1 MSEHLLEIRN
11 LQIVPVVPAESS
23 VSGIDNRILKDINLN
38 LNRGEVLGLI
48 GESGAGKSTLGLAS
62 MGYIK
67 RGLKQSAGH
76 ISFENQQLL
85 LDDIQQLQRLR
96 GRKISYVA
104 QSAAASFNPAH
115 KLLSQVVEV
124 AQIHGHITPGK
135 AVTRAIELFE
145 RMGLPDP
152 AQFGERYPHEVS
164 GGQLQRAMTAM
175 ALVGEPDLIVFDEP
189 TTALDV
195 TTQIDVLAIIKEV
208 ITEMQTAALYISH
221 DLAVVSQIA
230 DRIKVLRHGE
240 EIEEQPTR
248 LLMDSPQ
255 QVYTRELLSIRH
267 SNNLEQRKDTR
278 KSILNVKNV
287 SAAYGKTEVLT
298 DIGIDLKHET
308 SLAIVGESGSGK
320 STLARVIT
328 GLLPPTQ
335 GEVIYQG
342 APLSSALKDRSQQS
356 LKSIQMIYQLP
367 DVAMNPR
374 QTILDI
380 ISRPA
385 FLLGNYSKH
394 EAGERA
400 RELLGLVEL
409 DQSLGNKFPGQ
420 LSGGQKQRVCIARAL
435 AVNPDVII
443 CDEITSALD
452 PLVAHG
458 ILSLLLDTQEKF
470 GVSYIFITHD
480 IGLVRAIADD
490 VVVMRHG
497 RVVEQASKQ
506 DIFKPPY
513 HDYTH
518 LLISSTP
525 DTEAGWLENVISER
539 RIEAA
544 GH

>member
-1 MSEHLLEIRN
+1 MNDQLLEIRG
-11 LQIVPVVPAESS
+11 LEIAPLTQKTGE
-23 VSGIDNRILKDINLN
+23 DNRILKDIDLD
-38 LNRGEVLGLI
+38 LKRGEVLGLI

-67 RGLKQSAGH
+67 RGLVHTAGL
-76 ISFENQQLL
+76 ISIDGQELA
-85 LDDIQQLQRLR
+85 LDDIRQLQRLR

-115 KLLSQVVEV
+115 KLLTQVVEV
-124 AQIHGHITPGK
+124 AQIHGHISPAQ
-135 AVTRAIELFE
+135 AVTRAIELFD

-152 AQFGERYPHEVS
+152 DQFGERYPHEVS

-175 ALVGEPDLIVFDEP
+175 ALVGQPDLIVFDEP

-208 ITEMQTAALYISH
+208 IEEFHTAALYISH

-230 DRIKVLRHGE
+230 DRIKVLRYGE
-240 EIEEQPTR
+240 EVEEQSTQS
-248 LLMDSPQ
+248 LLSNPQ
-255 QVYTRELLSIRH
+255 QAYTRELLAVRHNSEFDIR
-267 SNNLEQRKDTR
+267 
-278 KSILNVKNV
+278 
-287 SAAYGKTEVLT
+287 KTEIQPLLRVNNVFADYGSTQILA
-298 DIGIDLKHET
+298 DVSIELSRET
-308 SLAIVGESGSGK
+308 NLAIVGESGSGK

-328 GLLPPTQ
+328 GLLPPRR
-335 GEVIYQG
+335 GEVTYKG
-342 APLSSALKDRSQQS
+342 DPLTPALKDRSKLS

-374 QTILDI
+374 QKVLDI

-385 FLLGNYSKH
+385 YLLGNYSAE
-394 EAGERA
+394 EALERA
-400 RELLGLVEL
+400 KELLGLVEL
-409 DQSLGNKFPGQ
+409 DLSLGNKFPGQ

-435 AVNPDVII
+435 AVDPEVII

-452 PLVAHG
+452 PLVAQG
-458 ILSLLLDTQEKF
+458 ILKLLRTTQEKL

-480 IGLVRAIADD
+480 ISLVRAIADD

-497 RVVEQASKQ
+497 RVVEQGAKQ
-506 DIFKPPY
+506 AIFSPPFD
-513 HDYTH
+513 DYTH

-525 DTEAGWLENVISER
+525 VTKAGWLESVIKER

>member
-1 MSEHLLEIRN
+1 VNGQLLEIRG
-11 LQIVPVVPAESS
+11 LEIAPLARQKGKETGA
-23 VSGIDNRILKDINLN
+23 DKRILKGIDLD
-38 LNRGEVLGLI
+38 LMRGEVLGLI

-62 MGYIK
+62 MGYVK
-67 RGLKQSAGH
+67 RGLVHTAGR
-76 ISFENQQLL
+76 ISIDGSELA
-85 LDDIQQLQRLR
+85 LDDTRQLQALR
-96 GRKISYVA
+96 GRKVSYVA

-124 AQIHGHITPGK
+124 AQIHGHIPS
-135 AVTRAIELFE
+135 AQVVRRAIELFD

-152 AQFGERYPHEVS
+152 GQFGERYPHEVS

-175 ALVGEPDLIVFDEP
+175 ALVGQPDLIVFDEP

-208 ITEMQTAALYISH
+208 IDEMHTAALYISH

-230 DRIKVLRHGE
+230 DRIKVLRNGE
-240 EIEEQPTR
+240 EIEEQPTQS
-248 LLMDSPQ
+248 LLSNPRQ
-255 QVYTRELLSIRH
+255 AYTRELLAVRH
-267 SNNLEQRKDTR
+267 NTDLEQRQTKIEPLLRVDKVT
-278 KSILNVKNV
+278 
-287 SAAYGKTEVLT
+287 AAYGTTEILT
-298 DIGIDLKHET
+298 DVSIVLHRGAN
-308 SLAIVGESGSGK
+308 LAIVGESGSGK

-328 GLLPPTQ
+328 GLLPPKR
-335 GEVIYQG
+335 GEVTYQG
-342 APLSSALKDRSQQS
+342 DSLMPALKDRSKLS

-374 QTILDI
+374 QKVLDI

-385 FLLGNYSKH
+385 YLLGNYSAD
-394 EAGERA
+394 EAVEWA

-409 DQSLGNKFPGQ
+409 DPSLGNKFPGQ

-435 AVNPDVII
+435 AVNPEVII

-452 PLVAHG
+452 PLVAQG
-458 ILSLLLDTQEKF
+458 ILKLLQATQVKL

-480 IGLVRAIADD
+480 ISLVRAIADE

-497 RVVEQASKQ
+497 RVVEQGTKQ
-506 DIFKPPY
+506 TIFTPPFE
-513 HDYTH
+513 DYTH

-525 DTEAGWLENVISER
+525 VTEAGWLESVIRER

>member
-1 MSEHLLEIRN
+1 MNDRLLEIRD
-11 LQIVPVVPAESS
+11 LEIAPLAREPGE
-23 VSGIDNRILKDINLN
+23 DNRILKGINLD

-67 RGLKQSAGH
+67 RGLMHTAGQ
-76 ISFENQQLL
+76 ISIDGRELA
-85 LDDIQQLQRLR
+85 LDDTRQLQRLR

-104 QSAAASFNPAH
+104 QSAAAYFNPAH

-124 AQIHGHITPGK
+124 AQIHGHISS
-135 AVTRAIELFE
+135 AQAISRAIALFD

-152 AQFGERYPHEVS
+152 GQFGERYPHEVS

-175 ALVGEPDLIVFDEP
+175 ALVGQPDLIVFDEP

-195 TTQIDVLAIIKEV
+195 TTQIEVLAIIKEV
-208 ITEMQTAALYISH
+208 IDEFRTSALYISH

-230 DRIKVLRHGE
+230 DRIKVLRYGAE
-240 EIEEQPTR
+240 VEEQPTQS
-248 LLMDSPQ
+248 LLSNPQ
-255 QVYTRELLSIRH
+255 QAYTRELLAVR
-267 SNNLEQRKDTR
+267 LDTDLDTR
-278 KSILNVKNV
+278 RTDIQPLLCVNNVA
-287 SAAYGKTEVLT
+287 AAYGSAEVLT
-298 DIGIDLKHET
+298 DVSIELKRGT
-308 SLAIVGESGSGK
+308 NLAIVGESGSGK

-328 GLLPPTQ
+328 GLLPPRR
-335 GEVIYQG
+335 GEVTYKG
-342 APLSSALKDRSQQS
+342 DPLTPALKDRSKLS
-356 LKSIQMIYQLP
+356 LKSIQMIYQTP

-374 QTILDI
+374 QTVLDI

-385 FLLGNYSKH
+385 YLLGNYSAD
-394 EAGERA
+394 ESVERA
-400 RELLGLVEL
+400 QELLGLVEL
-409 DQSLGNKFPGQ
+409 DLSLGNKFPGQ

-435 AVNPDVII
+435 AVDPEVII

-452 PLVAHG
+452 PLVTQG
-458 ILSLLLDTQEKF
+458 ILRLLLTTQEKL

-480 IGLVRAIADD
+480 ISLVRAIADD

-497 RVVEQASKQ
+497 RVVEQGTKQ
-506 DIFKPPY
+506 AIFTPPFD
-513 HDYTH
+513 DYTH

-525 DTEAGWLENVISER
+525 VTKAGWLESVIKER